1 MVKFGVR
8 KPSMKKSIKARTT
21 GKMKRKMKSSVNPYY
36 GKKGAGWVNNPKKAA
51 YNKVY
56 NKTTLD
62 ALAPL
67 KKKNVKSSNSKNHS
81 YGFVAGVS
89 IIDNTIPDLRQK
101 NILIAYLLCVFLG
114 FIGVHRMYLG
124 VPKGKNMFKI
134 TVFSLGLGIIV
145 TIPWAIL
152 DLFLIIRWYIDSN
165 NEYSFNEKVENQKNV
180 LTEKDELE
188 F

>member
-8 KPSMKKSIKARTT
+8 KPSMKKSVKARTT
-21 GKMKRKMKSSVNPYY
+21 GKMKRKMKSSINPYY
-36 GKKGAGWVNNPKKAA
+36 GKKGAGWVNNPKKAT
-51 YNKVY
+51 YNKIY

-67 KKKNVKSSNSKNHS
+67 KKKKRNASNSKNHS
-81 YGFVAGVS
+81 YGFISDVS
-89 IIDNTIPDLRQK
+89 IIGNTIPDLRQK
-101 NILIAYLLCVFLG
+101 NILIAYMLCVFLG

-124 VPKGKNMFKI
+124 VPKGNNMFKI

-152 DLFLIIRWYIDSN
+152 DLFLIIRWFIESN
-165 NEYSFNEKVENQKNV
+165 NEYHLDEKVENQKEV
-180 LTEKDELE
+180 LPEKDELE